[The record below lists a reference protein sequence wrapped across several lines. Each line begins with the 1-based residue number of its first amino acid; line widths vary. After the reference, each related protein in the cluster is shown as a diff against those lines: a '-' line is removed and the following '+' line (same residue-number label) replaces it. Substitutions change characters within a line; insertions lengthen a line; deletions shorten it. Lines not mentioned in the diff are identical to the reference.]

1 MKRDYDQMA
10 QKLDFISEVCAGKQR
25 NRVKCG
31 QTPKA
36 PLSVL
41 VDQAET
47 DMAEF
52 LWLPIHG
59 PLIGRVC
66 IQLQYSTRAEGAQT
80 SGKENRVGRV
90 EDLQS
95 YQSAPGTRPVYHC
108 KCTI

>member
-52 LWLPIHG
+52 L
-59 PLIGRVC
+59 
-66 IQLQYSTRAEGAQT
+66 
-80 SGKENRVGRV
+80 
-90 EDLQS
+90 
-95 YQSAPGTRPVYHC
+95 
-108 KCTI
+108 